1 MDDFTKKRIM
11 KIMDS
16 YTQNK
21 VPVHLKNQIKVSYK
35 IRGNNV
41 TLIEERQGYKSDIWV
56 QMPVAQFR
64 IDEKSKWKV
73 YWQDSKNKWHFIDD
87 IEPNQ
92 DFETQ
97 LKIVDEGH
105 NGMFWG

>member
-87 IEPNQ
+87 IEPNEN
-92 DFETQ
+92 FETQ
-97 LKIVDEGH
+97 LKIVDKGH
-105 NGMFWG
+105 NGMFWN